1 MRDALVSA
9 LMAVG
14 EALRQ
19 LLAMARATPLVAC
32 ELVRLRQADGR
43 VLAEDLCA
51 AIDLPPWA
59 NSAMDGYALR
69 FDDLAAQPLPVS
81 QTVFAGNA
89 PGPLQPGTCARVF
102 TGAPVPAGA
111 DCVQLQENCTVDAQG
126 RVSVLT
132 PLRAGDNIRPQ
143 GNEIRAGAPL
153 LAAGTVLNPLALG
166 VLAAQGVS
174 QVSVLRRPRVALLSS
189 GDELAGEGAT
199 LGPGQIHD
207 SNRVVLATLLERLGC
222 EVIDLGCVPDDPL
235 LLRAALAAV
244 EGAEL
249 IISSAGVSVGDA
261 DCIGALLREAGE
273 VRLWKLAIKP
283 GKPFTFGHI
292 GAVPLLGLP
301 GNPGSA
307 LVTFL
312 LLARPYLLARMGVA
326 RVEPMRV
333 PVVAGFAWPKAGKRQ
348 EYLRVRLDGGRARLL
363 ENQSSATL
371 LSAVQADGLLE
382 VPAGET
388 FEAGDVLDFI
398 SFDGVMG

>member
-1 MRDALVSA
+1 MPDAVVSV
-9 LMAVG
+9 LMTVD
-14 EALRQ
+14 EALHQ
-19 LLAMARATPLVAC
+19 LLAMARTAPLTAC
-32 ELVRLRQADGR
+32 EQLSLRQADRR
-43 VLAEDLCA
+43 VLAKDLHA

-59 NSAMDGYALR
+59 NSAMDGFAMR
-69 FDDLAAQPLPVS
+69 FEDLAAQPLSVS
-81 QTVFAGNA
+81 QTVFAGQF
-89 PGPLQPGTCARVF
+89 PVPLQAGSCARVF

-111 DCVQLQENCTVDAQG
+111 DCVQLQENCMLDGQG
-126 RVSVLT
+126 RVSSLT
-132 PLRAGDNIRPQ
+132 KLRPGDNIRLQ

-153 LAAGTVLNPLALG
+153 LRAGTVLDPMALG
-166 VLAAQGVS
+166 VLASQGIT
-174 QVSVLRRPRVALLSS
+174 QVSVLLRPRVALLSS

-199 LGPGQIHD
+199 LGPGQIFD
-207 SNRVVLATLLERLGC
+207 SNRVLLAALLERLGC
-222 EVIDLGCVPDDPL
+222 EVIDLGRVPDDPA
-235 LLRAALAAV
+235 LLRAALTGV
-244 EGAEL
+244 ESSDL

-261 DCIGALLREAGE
+261 DCIGALLREAGD
-273 VRLWKLAIKP
+273 VKLWKLAIKP
-283 GKPFTFGHI
+283 GKPFTFGHV

-312 LLARPYLLARMGVA
+312 LLARPYLLTRMGVA

-371 LSAVQADGLLE
+371 VSAVQADGLLE

>member
-1 MRDALVSA
+1 
-9 LMAVG
+9 MAVD

-19 LLAMARATPLVAC
+19 LLALARATPLTAC
-32 ELVRLRQADGR
+32 EQVSLRHADGH
-43 VLAEDLCA
+43 VLAEELRA

-59 NSAMDGYALR
+59 NSAMDGYAMRLE
-69 FDDLAAQPLPVS
+69 DLAAQPLPVS
-81 QTVFAGNA
+81 QTVFAGQA
-89 PGPLQPGTCARVF
+89 PGPLQAGSCARVF

-111 DCVQLQENCTVDAQG
+111 DCVQLQENCMLDGRG
-126 RVSVLT
+126 RVSSLT
-132 PLRAGDNIRPQ
+132 ALRRGDNIRPQ

-153 LAAGTVLNPLALG
+153 LAAGTVLDPIALG
-166 VLAAQGVS
+166 VLASQGIT
-174 QVSVLRRPRVALLSS
+174 QVPVLRRPRVALLSS
-189 GDELAGEGAT
+189 GDELAGEGAS
-199 LGPGQIHD
+199 LGPGQIFD
-207 SNRVVLATLLERLGC
+207 SNRMVLAALLERLGC
-222 EVIDLGCVPDDPL
+222 EVIDLGRVPDDPA
-235 LLRAALAAV
+235 LLRAALTGVADV
-244 EGAEL
+244 EL

-273 VRLWKLAIKP
+273 VKLWKLAIKP
-283 GKPFTFGHI
+283 GKPFTFGHV
-292 GAVPLLGLP
+292 GSVPLLGLP

-388 FEAGDVLDFI
+388 FQAGDVLDFI
-398 SFDGVMG
+398 AFDGVF

>member
-1 MRDALVSA
+1 
-9 LMAVG
+9 MAVD

-19 LLAMARATPLVAC
+19 LLLLARAAPLTAC
-32 ELVRLRQADGR
+32 EQVALRQADGR
-43 VLAEDLCA
+43 VLAEDLRA
-51 AIDLPPWA
+51 AIDLPPWD

-69 FDDLAAQPLPVS
+69 FDDLQAQPLPVS
-81 QTVFAGNA
+81 QTVFAGEA
-89 PGPLQPGTCARVF
+89 PGPLQAGTCARVF

-111 DCVQLQENCTVDAQG
+111 DCVQLQENCEVDAQG
-126 RVSVLT
+126 RVSSLT
-132 PLRAGDNIRPQ
+132 PLRRGANIRLQ

-153 LAAGTVLNPLALG
+153 LAAGTVLKPIALG
-166 VLAAQGVS
+166 VLASQGIT
-174 QVSVLRRPRVALLSS
+174 QVPVVRRPRVALLSS

-199 LGPGQIHD
+199 LGLGQIHD
-207 SNRVVLATLLERLGC
+207 SNRVVLTALLERLGC
-222 EVIDLGCVPDDPL
+222 EVIDLGCVPDEPV
-235 LLRAALAAV
+235 LLRAALV
-244 EGAEL
+244 GGQGAEL
-249 IISSAGVSVGDA
+249 IITSAGVSVGDA
-261 DCIGALLREAGE
+261 DCIGALLRESGD
-273 VRLWKLAIKP
+273 VQLWKLAIKP
-283 GKPFTFGHI
+283 GKPFTFGHV
-292 GAVPLLGLP
+292 GGVPLLGLP

-312 LLARPYLLARMGVA
+312 LLARPYLLARMGVE

-371 LSAVQADGLLE
+371 LSAVQAHGLLE

-398 SFDGVMG
+398 SFDGLVG

>member
-1 MRDALVSA
+1 MSVD
-9 LMAVG
+9 

-19 LLAMARATPLVAC
+19 LLALARATPFTAVEPVA
-32 ELVRLRQADGR
+32 LRQADGR
-43 VLAEDLCA
+43 VLAEDLLA

-69 FDDLAAQPLPVS
+69 LEDLPGQPLPVS
-81 QTVFAGNA
+81 QAVFAGQA
-89 PGPLQPGTCARVF
+89 PGPLQAGTCARVF
-102 TGAPVPAGA
+102 TGAPVPEGA
-111 DCVQLQENCTVDAQG
+111 DCVQLQENCAVDGQG
-126 RVSVLT
+126 RVSSMT
-132 PLRAGDNIRPQ
+132 PLRRGDNVRPQ
-143 GNEIRAGAPL
+143 GNEIRAGSLL
-153 LAAGTVLNPLALG
+153 LAAGSVLNPISLG
-166 VLAAQGVS
+166 VLASQGIN
-174 QVSVLRRPRVALLSS
+174 QVPVLRRPRVALLSS
-189 GDELAGEGAT
+189 GDELASEGAV
-199 LGPGQIHD
+199 LGPGQIFD

-222 EVIDLGCVPDDPL
+222 DVIELGCVPDDPL
-235 LLRAALAAV
+235 RLRAALAEA

-261 DCIGALLREAGE
+261 DCIGALLREGGE
-273 VRLWKLAIKP
+273 VKLWKLAIKP

-312 LLARPYLLARMGVA
+312 LLARPYLLARMGGVQ
-326 RVEPMRV
+326 VEPVRV

-371 LSAVQADGLLE
+371 LSAAQGDGLLE

-388 FEAGDVLDFI
+388 FKAGDVLDFI
-398 SFDGVMG
+398 AFAGVGVY

>member
-1 MRDALVSA
+1 MTVD
-9 LMAVG
+9 

-19 LLAMARATPLVAC
+19 LLAVARVTPLVAC
-32 ELVRLRQADGR
+32 ELVSLRQADRR
-43 VLAEDLCA
+43 VLAEGLRA
-51 AIDLPPWA
+51 AIDLPLWA

-111 DCVQLQENCTVDAQG
+111 DCVQLQENCTIDAQG

-132 PLRAGDNIRPQ
+132 PLRRGDNIRPQ

-166 VLAAQGVS
+166 VLAAQGIS
-174 QVSVLRRPRVALLSS
+174 QVPVLRRPRVALLSS
-189 GDELAGEGAT
+189 GDELAAEGAT

-222 EVIDLGCVPDDPL
+222 EVIDLGCVPDDPR
-235 LLRAALAAV
+235 LLRAALAGI

-273 VRLWKLAIKP
+273 VKLWKLAIKP

>member
-1 MRDALVSA
+1 MRDALVSG
-9 LMAVG
+9 LMAVD

-19 LLAMARATPLVAC
+19 LLALARSEPFTAVEQVA
-32 ELVRLRQADGR
+32 LRGADGR

-69 FDDLAAQPLPVS
+69 LDDLVAQPLPVS
-81 QTVFAGNA
+81 QTVFAGQA
-89 PGPLQPGTCARVF
+89 PDPLQVGTCARVF
-102 TGAPVPAGA
+102 TGAAVPAGA
-111 DCVQLQENCTVDAQG
+111 DCVQLQENCEVDAQG
-126 RVSVLT
+126 RVRSLDA
-132 PLRAGDNIRPQ
+132 LRRGDNIRPQ
-143 GNEIRAGAPL
+143 GNEIRARAPL
-153 LAAGTVLNPLALG
+153 LAAGTVLSPIALG
-166 VLAAQGVS
+166 VLASQGFAQLP
-174 QVSVLRRPRVALLSS
+174 VLRRPRVALLSS
-189 GDELAGEGAT
+189 GDELAGEGAA
-199 LGPGQIHD
+199 LGPGQIYD
-207 SNRVVLATLLERLGC
+207 SNWVVLATLLERLGC
-222 EVIDLGCVPDDPL
+222 EVIDLGCVPDNPV
-235 LLRAALAAV
+235 LLRTALAGA

-273 VRLWKLAIKP
+273 VKLWKLAIKP
-283 GKPFTFGHI
+283 GKPFTFGHF
-292 GAVPLLGLP
+292 GAIPLLGLP

-326 RVEPMRV
+326 RVKPMRM

-371 LSAVQADGLLE
+371 LSAVQAHGLLE

-398 SFDGVMG
+398 SFDDVVG

>member
-1 MRDALVSA
+1 MST
-9 LMAVG
+9 LMPVDD
-14 EALRQ
+14 ALRQ
-19 LLAMARATPLVAC
+19 LLAMARAAPLTAYQWVDLQ
-32 ELVRLRQADGR
+32 EADGR
-43 VLAEDLCA
+43 VLAEDLHA
-51 AIDLPPWA
+51 AIDLPPWS
-59 NSAMDGYALR
+59 NSAMDGYAFR
-69 FDDLAAQPLPVS
+69 FTELAGQPLPVS
-81 QTVFAGNA
+81 QTVYAGQA
-89 PGPLQPGTCARVF
+89 PGPLQAGSCARVF
-102 TGAPVPAGA
+102 TGAPVPMGA
-111 DCVQLQENCTVDAQG
+111 DCVQLQENCTLDAQG
-126 RVSVLT
+126 RVSSLS
-132 PLRAGDNIRPQ
+132 PLRMGDNIRLQ

-153 LAAGTVLNPLALG
+153 LAAGTVLDPIALG
-166 VLAAQGVS
+166 VLASQGLIKVA
-174 QVSVLRRPRVALLSS
+174 VLSRPRVALLSS
-189 GDELAGEGAT
+189 GDELADEGAT
-199 LGPGQIHD
+199 LGPGQIFD
-207 SNRVVLATLLERLGC
+207 SNRVVLAALLERLGC
-222 EVIDLGCVPDDPL
+222 QVIDLGRVPDDPA
-235 LLRAALAAV
+235 LLRAALIGVA
-244 EGAEL
+244 GAEL

-273 VRLWKLAIKP
+273 VKLWKLAIKP
-283 GKPFTFGHI
+283 GKPFTFGHV

-388 FEAGDVLDFI
+388 FEPGDVLDFI
-398 SFDGVMG
+398 SFDGVLG

>member
-1 MRDALVSA
+1 
-9 LMAVG
+9 MAVD

-19 LLAMARATPLVAC
+19 LLTMARATRLMAC
-32 ELVRLRQADGR
+32 DQVSLRQADGR
-43 VLAEDLCA
+43 VLAKDLYA

-69 FDDLAAQPLPVS
+69 FDDLQAQPLQVS

-89 PGPLQPGTCARVF
+89 PGPLQAGTCARVF

-111 DCVQLQENCTVDAQG
+111 DCVQLQENCTIDAQG
-126 RVSVLT
+126 RVSLLA
-132 PLRAGDNIRPQ
+132 PLRRGDNIRPQ

-153 LAAGTVLNPLALG
+153 LAAGTVLNPIALG
-166 VLAAQGVS
+166 VLAAQGFTLV
-174 QVSVLRRPRVALLSS
+174 QVLRRPRVALLSS
-189 GDELAGEGAT
+189 GDELADEGAP
-199 LGPGQIHD
+199 LGPGQIFD
-207 SNRVVLATLLERLGC
+207 SNRVVLAALLERLGC
-222 EVIDLGCVPDDPL
+222 EVIDLGCVPDEPA
-235 LLRAALAAV
+235 LLRAALAGV
-244 EGAEL
+244 EAADL

-273 VRLWKLAIKP
+273 VKLWKLAIKP
-283 GKPFTFGHI
+283 GKPFTFGHV

-398 SFDGVMG
+398 SFDGVVG

>member
-1 MRDALVSA
+1 MRDALVSG
-9 LMAVG
+9 LMAVD

-19 LLAMARATPLVAC
+19 LLALARSEPFTAVEQVA
-32 ELVRLRQADGR
+32 LRGADGR

-69 FDDLAAQPLPVS
+69 LDDLVAQPLRVS
-81 QTVFAGNA
+81 QTVFAGQA
-89 PGPLQPGTCARVF
+89 PEPLQVGTCARVF

-111 DCVQLQENCTVDAQG
+111 DCVQLQENCEVDAQG
-126 RVSVLT
+126 RVRSLDA
-132 PLRAGDNIRPQ
+132 LRRGDNIRPQ
-143 GNEIRAGAPL
+143 GNEIRARAPL
-153 LAAGTVLNPLALG
+153 LAAGTVLSPIALG
-166 VLAAQGVS
+166 VLASQGFAQLP
-174 QVSVLRRPRVALLSS
+174 VLRRPRVALLSS
-189 GDELAGEGAT
+189 GDELAGEGAA
-199 LGPGQIHD
+199 LGPGQIYD
-207 SNRVVLATLLERLGC
+207 SNRVVLAALLERLGC

-235 LLRAALAAV
+235 RLRAALTGA

-261 DCIGALLREAGE
+261 DCIGALLREDGE
-273 VRLWKLAIKP
+273 VKLWKLAIKP
-283 GKPFTFGHI
+283 GKPFTFGHV

-312 LLARPYLLARMGVA
+312 LLARPYLLARMGVE
-326 RVEPMRV
+326 RVEPLRV
-333 PVVAGFAWPKAGKRQ
+333 PVVAGFNWPKAGKRQ

-363 ENQSSATL
+363 ENQSSSTL
-371 LSAVQADGLLE
+371 LSAVLGDGLLE

-398 SFDGVMG
+398 GFAGVGV

>member
-1 MRDALVSA
+1 MSVD
-9 LMAVG
+9 

-19 LLAMARATPLVAC
+19 LLALARATPFTAVEPVA
-32 ELVRLRQADGR
+32 LRQADGR
-43 VLAEDLCA
+43 VLAEDLLA
-51 AIDLPPWA
+51 TIDLPPWA

-69 FDDLAAQPLPVS
+69 LDDLPGQPLPVS
-81 QTVFAGNA
+81 QAVFAGQA
-89 PGPLQPGTCARVF
+89 PGPLQARTCARVF
-102 TGAPVPAGA
+102 TGAPVPDGT
-111 DCVQLQENCTVDAQG
+111 DCVQLQENCVLDAQG
-126 RVSVLT
+126 RVSSLT
-132 PLRAGDNIRPQ
+132 PLRRGDNVRPQ
-143 GNEIRAGAPL
+143 GNEIRADAPL
-153 LAAGTVLNPLALG
+153 LAAGTVLNPISLG
-166 VLAAQGVS
+166 VLASQGIS
-174 QVSVLRRPRVALLSS
+174 QVPVLRRPRVALLSS
-189 GDELAGEGAT
+189 GDELAGEGAV
-199 LGPGQIHD
+199 LGPGQIFD

-222 EVIDLGCVPDDPL
+222 DVIDLGCVPDDPL
-235 LLRAALAAV
+235 RLRTALVEA

-261 DCIGALLREAGE
+261 DCIGALLREGGE
-273 VRLWKLAIKP
+273 VKLWKLAIKP
-283 GKPFTFGHI
+283 GKPFTFGHV

-312 LLARPYLLARMGVA
+312 LTARPYLLARMGVVQ
-326 RVEPMRV
+326 VEPVRV

-371 LSAVQADGLLE
+371 LSAVQGDGLLE

-398 SFDGVMG
+398 AFAGVGVY